1 MKRKKRLLVVITIL
15 LTINILVRL
24 SNCSVLLFGDYS
36 NKNVYALDIS
46 SSVIWETMDGVEAGT
61 TGFMQAGTIS
71 FEKGSRLDTR
81 YDNYW
86 GALGIL
92 GIHNLFDSVSV
103 LTYKSDEYRVR
114 ILVDD
119 KELTVETS
127 DYCVFNIVEDKLVP
141 KNEYEQVFA
150 ENEVIYES
158 LNYEVINIYDD
169 YVDTM
174 KEFCLKALLF
184 EATILLISVLLVI
197 KLVKVLKKDNMDAI
211 DNEDN
216 DKIIKNMNLKYC
228 ILEGLVYTFLVVF
241 MLGMICLGKDELMF
255 SMFIYFLT
263 AVYLVLSIVC
273 TVVYFIKRKGG
284 KKRTD

>member
-216 DKIIKNMNLKYC
+216 DKIIKNMNLKY
-228 ILEGLVYTFLVVF
+228 
-241 MLGMICLGKDELMF
+241 
-255 SMFIYFLT
+255 
-263 AVYLVLSIVC
+263 
-273 TVVYFIKRKGG
+273 
-284 KKRTD
+284 

>member
-1 MKRKKRLLVVITIL
+1 
-15 LTINILVRL
+15 
-24 SNCSVLLFGDYS
+24 
-36 NKNVYALDIS
+36 
-46 SSVIWETMDGVEAGT
+46 
-61 TGFMQAGTIS
+61 
-71 FEKGSRLDTR
+71 
-81 YDNYW
+81 
-86 GALGIL
+86 
-92 GIHNLFDSVSV
+92 
-103 LTYKSDEYRVR
+103 
-114 ILVDD
+114 
-119 KELTVETS
+119 
-127 DYCVFNIVEDKLVP
+127 
-141 KNEYEQVFA
+141 
-150 ENEVIYES
+150 
-158 LNYEVINIYDD
+158 
-169 YVDTM
+169 M

>member
-150 ENEVIYES
+150 E
-158 LNYEVINIYDD
+158 
-169 YVDTM
+169 
-174 KEFCLKALLF
+174 
-184 EATILLISVLLVI
+184 
-197 KLVKVLKKDNMDAI
+197 
-211 DNEDN
+211 
-216 DKIIKNMNLKYC
+216 
-228 ILEGLVYTFLVVF
+228 
-241 MLGMICLGKDELMF
+241 
-255 SMFIYFLT
+255 
-263 AVYLVLSIVC
+263 
-273 TVVYFIKRKGG
+273 
-284 KKRTD
+284 